1 MAVVAARR
9 VRSRYLDHC
18 LKAGKSMS
26 GYDIRQIEENLSWL
40 IGNRSCDSPYPA
52 LRRPLR
58 DGFAAVDLNL
68 REAKPAEKRFCTTE
82 PGRSALHDWIDQP
95 TKPGGLKAVAMRL
108 VLASYLSRPGLIAV
122 AVDGRSEVTRHQP
135 RPAGI
140 VSVLDE
146 ARTVVSI
153 TERLSQTARW
163 EKGQPASVART
174 RSDSQYRAWAGPMQL
189 QSGCRFDGDLALTE
203 VTLSCRPPALLPLE
217 RWSSASHGH
226 DL

>member
-1 MAVVAARR
+1 
-9 VRSRYLDHC
+9 
-18 LKAGKSMS
+18 MS
-26 GYDIRQIEENLSWL
+26 GYDIRQIQENLSWL
-40 IGNRSCDSPYPA
+40 IGNRSPDSPYPA

-58 DGFAAVDLNL
+58 SSPAAVDLNL

-82 PGRSALHDWIDQP
+82 PGRP
-95 TKPGGLKAVAMRL
+95 KAVAMRL

-226 DL
+226 DR